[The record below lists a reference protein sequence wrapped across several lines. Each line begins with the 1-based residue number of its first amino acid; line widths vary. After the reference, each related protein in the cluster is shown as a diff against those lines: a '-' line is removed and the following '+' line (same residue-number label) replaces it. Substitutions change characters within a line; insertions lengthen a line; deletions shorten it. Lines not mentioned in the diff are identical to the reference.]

1 MAKKNDDLIFDNGF
15 TKQHK
20 YLPSFFDSDGPGL
33 KSRALTFDERNLL
46 TFDRKKNA
54 VGGFPGKEKL
64 LNRASTMVSKNTFEI
79 KEDTTIAKILFRR
92 HFSEP
97 GKNLSAVLPSYSTAD
112 AQFYPPSPS
121 HKKVAQYVI
130 VVDPYGVGA
139 KLAYELT
146 LQNVGIIGILSCDI
160 KDIYHRVPESLSSTF
175 LSTLTLKDL
184 GDPELS
190 YSQLQSE
197 VMGLSVTIAAVM
209 TGAETGV
216 ELADKLST
224 LLGIRT
230 NVPELA
236 LARRNK
242 FHMGEAIRNAGVRA
256 VRQVKA
262 TTWGE
267 IASFVKEWNPMPFEV
282 IAKPV
287 DSGGSEDAA
296 LCRSLGELQDAFGH
310 IVGKVN
316 GLGLLNDAVLVQE
329 YLSGQEYVVDMVS
342 RDGEHKAVALWQCD
356 KRAVNGAS
364 FVFFGQKLLSL
375 SEEDDEGCVCN
386 ELIAYQKTVLDAL
399 GIRNGPS
406 HGKIMWHNE
415 EPVLIEVGSHC
426 HGREGQWID
435 MAVSS
440 DRFVNLFNI
449 LQF

>member
-1 MAKKNDDLIFDNGF
+1 MAQKNDELIFDNGF
-15 TKQHK
+15 TKQRK
-20 YLPSFFDSDGPGL
+20 YLPSFFDCDGPG
-33 KSRALTFDERNLL
+33 KMTRALTFDERSLL
-46 TFDRKKNA
+46 TFDRKKG
-54 VGGFPGKEKL
+54 VGDRFPRKENL
-64 LNRASTMVSKNTFEI
+64 LTRASTMVSKNTFEI

-92 HFSEP
+92 HFSEV
-97 GKNLSAVLPSYSTAD
+97 GKNVSAILPSYIDVQTFPPAPTSNTRKNIT
-112 AQFYPPSPS
+112 QF
-121 HKKVAQYVI
+121 VI

-146 LQNVGIIGILSCDI
+146 LQNVGVIGILSSDSE
-160 KDIYHRVPESLSSTF
+160 DVHQRVPESLSGSF
-175 LSTLTLKDL
+175 FASLTLKDL
-184 GDPELS
+184 GDPDLS
-190 YSQLQSE
+190 FGQLQSE
-197 VMGLSVTIAAVM
+197 VMGMQVPISAVM

-216 ELADKLST
+216 ELADKLSSH
-224 LLGIRT
+224 LEIRK
-230 NVPELA
+230 NISECS

-242 FHMGEAIRNAGVRA
+242 FDTGETIRRAGVRA

-267 IASFVKEWNPMPFEV
+267 IASFLKEWDPSPFEV

-296 LCRSLGELQDAFGH
+296 LCRSVTELQDAFGH
-310 IVGKVN
+310 IMGKVN
-316 GLGLLNDAVLVQE
+316 GLGLLNEAVLVQE

-375 SEEDDEGCVCN
+375 SEEDDGGVYN

-399 GIRNGPS
+399 GIRNGPT
-406 HGKIMWHNE
+406 HGKVMWHLD

-426 HGREGQWID
+426 HGREGQWVE
-435 MAVSS
+435 MAVRTEP
-440 DRFVNLFNI
+440 DCD
-449 LQF
+449 